1 MFISFNVPFTQSGLQ
16 DAVEDQAE
24 EEEEQ
29 QREVDKKKK
38 RSHSIKSG
46 TIAKL

>member
-29 QREVDKKKK
+29 QREVDTKKKEV
-38 RSHSIKSG
+38 IQ
-46 TIAKL
+46 